1 MKNDVTIEDEDL
13 EKFPEDFFSYDK
25 SDMRSVIK
33 GFSFH
38 IKEAYRHGQ
47 DLKVQKANKVV
58 VLGMGGSAIG
68 GDILKNYLSELNI
81 IVNRQYKLTTEVDK
95 ETLVIASSY
104 SGNTEETIS
113 AYKEAVRKNAQIIC
127 MTTGGKLAE
136 LAKTNRHEIIRLPKG
151 LQPRVAI
158 AYSFFPMLRILENAG
173 MIDSKKTEV
182 DRLAK
187 TLDKAMYEDMG
198 LKMSDKLNGKIPLIY
213 AAENFIPAAYRWK
226 TQLNENAKTMAF
238 YNEFSEL
245 NHNELSA
252 TRNNVAD
259 FYCIIIRSGDE
270 FSRMV
275 KRMELTKE
283 HYRKNGINVTEMLI
297 KGETPLVRLFTA
309 IYIGDWTS
317 YYLALRYR
325 TDPTPVEEVELF
337 KKELGSF
344 IS

>member
-1 MKNDVTIEDEDL
+1 MNDVTIEDEQL

-33 GFSFH
+33 GFPFH
-38 IKEAYRHGQ
+38 IKEAYRHGK
-47 DLKVQKANKVV
+47 DTKVTRANKVV

-68 GDILKNYLSELNI
+68 GDILKKYLPELDI
-81 IVNRQYKLTTEVDK
+81 TVNRQYNLTTDVDK
-95 ETLVIASSY
+95 ETLVFASSY

-113 AYKEAVRKNAQIIC
+113 AYKEATRKGCQIIC
-127 MTTGGKLAE
+127 ITTGGKLAE
-136 LAKTNRHEIIRLPKG
+136 MAKTNRHEIIRLPKG
-151 LQPRVAI
+151 LQPRAAL
-158 AYSFFPMLRILENAG
+158 AYSFFPMIRLLENAG
-173 MIDSKKTEV
+173 MIDSKKAEV

-187 TLDKAMYEDMG
+187 TLDKKLYEELG
-198 LKMSDKLNGKIPLIY
+198 LKISDKLNGRVPLIY
-213 AAENFIPAAYRWK
+213 SAEYFEPAAYRWK

-238 YNEFSEL
+238 YHVFSEL

-259 FYCIIIRSGDE
+259 FYCVILRSGE
-270 FSRMV
+270 EKSRMV

-283 HYRKNGINVTEMLI
+283 HYRKHGINVTEMLI
-297 KGETPLVRLFTA
+297 KGETPLIRLFTA